1 MNIEAETGYVQYV
14 KKWRTKDEESLKLIT
29 KGEVGFEDMSLKYR
43 KNLPNVLD
51 HLNMTI
57 RAGQK
62 IGVVGR
68 TGAGKSTLIQAIL
81 RTIEPT
87 EGKLFIDGMDITT
100 IPLKSLRSNLTL
112 IAQEPVLIAGT
123 LR

>member
-1 MNIEAETGYVQYV
+1 
-14 KKWRTKDEESLKLIT
+14 
-29 KGEVGFEDMSLKYR
+29 
-43 KNLPNVLD
+43 
-51 HLNMTI
+51 MTI
-57 RAGQK
+57 KSGEK

-68 TGAGKSTLIQAIL
+68 TGAGKSTLILALL
-81 RTIEPT
+81 RTIEPYS
-87 EGKLFIDGMDITT
+87 GKIIVDGMDITS